1 MTKVLEASRRRL
13 AGGASIPILA
23 EAAEAQHWEGLADD
37 EFDRY
42 ERKQRFV
49 DHFAVSLTHRQAE
62 VLGVVAEEC
71 QDHGH
76 CALSISEIA
85 EEAFV
90 SHGTV
95 YNALRVALELGL
107 IEMREENVIRIIAP
121 ERQAVRGRRRGRR
134 AGAMPEVTL
143 EFLGTQMERLLGEFA
158 NMRVAITDLSAGQ
171 TVLDLPAQRIDDIA

>member
-1 MTKVLEASRRRL
+1 LCMNRAPDRGTGEGAMTKVLEASRRRL
-13 AGGASIPILA
+13 TGGASIPILA
-23 EAAEAQHWEGLADD
+23 EAAEAQYWEGLADD

-42 ERKQRFV
+42 ERRQRFV

-85 EEAFV
+85 DEAFV

-121 ERQAVRGRRRGRR
+121 EWQAVLREQEGRVRDDPAAGRARSAQEAKRGV
-134 AGAMPEVTL
+134 E
-143 EFLGTQMERLLGEFA
+143 
-158 NMRVAITDLSAGQ
+158 
-171 TVLDLPAQRIDDIA
+171 